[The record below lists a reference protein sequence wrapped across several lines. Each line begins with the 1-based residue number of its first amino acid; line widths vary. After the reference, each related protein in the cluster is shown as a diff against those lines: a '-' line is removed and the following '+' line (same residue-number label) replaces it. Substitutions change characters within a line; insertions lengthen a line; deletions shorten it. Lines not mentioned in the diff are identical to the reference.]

1 MTVNTVIRFFGAL
14 MFFLLPYGL
23 IAQTKVIKPTIE
35 IVGKSKKQIDTTL
48 IIAPNSPC
56 DVITLYIDNKRY
68 LQRIGLGSDSIRNAT
83 ALRHKFKPSS
93 KLEIV
98 CGNIRTAPIRV
109 KNLYKYMY
117 ISMDLNSCSLIFSDE
132 PLMWDN

>member
-1 MTVNTVIRFFGAL
+1 MINSFLGAL
-14 MFFLLPYGL
+14 MFFFLPCGL

-35 IVGKSKKQIDTTL
+35 ILGKNIKQIDTTL
-48 IIAPNSPC
+48 VIVPNSPC

-68 LQRIGLGSDSIRNAT
+68 FQKIGLGSDSIRNAT
-83 ALRHKFKPSS
+83 ALHCKLKPSS
-93 KLEIV
+93 KLEIA
-98 CGNIRTAPIRV
+98 CGNIRTKSVRV
-109 KNLYKYMY
+109 KNLYKYIY